1 MALFFAMPE
10 EGEKDID
17 IDIDKAIEEFDN
29 YGYSELGAA
38 VFAMN
43 PIYFNSKTAEYKYKD
58 ENNEINDTNDGK
70 RVIMETAN
78 KMLCKRKE
86 NNV

>member
-1 MALFFAMPE
+1 MIITETFKND
-10 EGEKDID
+10 GKDI
-17 IDIDKAIEEFDN
+17 FT
-29 YGYSELGAA
+29 LLQ
-38 VFAMN
+38 
-43 PIYFNSKTAEYKYKD
+43 EYVCLILKYKD

>member
-1 MALFFAMPE
+1 MIITETFKND
-10 EGEKDID
+10 GKDI
-17 IDIDKAIEEFDN
+17 
-29 YGYSELGAA
+29 STLLR
-38 VFAMN
+38 
-43 PIYFNSKTAEYKYKD
+43 EYVCLILKYKD

-78 KMLCKRKE
+78 KMLYNRKE

>member
-1 MALFFAMPE
+1 MKIIETFKND
-10 EGEKDID
+10 GKDI
-17 IDIDKAIEEFDN
+17 
-29 YGYSELGAA
+29 STLLQ
-38 VFAMN
+38 
-43 PIYFNSKTAEYKYKD
+43 EYVCLILKYKD

-70 RVIMETAN
+70 RVIMESAN

>member
-1 MALFFAMPE
+1 MIITETFKN
-10 EGEKDID
+10 EGKDI
-17 IDIDKAIEEFDN
+17 
-29 YGYSELGAA
+29 STLLQ
-38 VFAMN
+38 
-43 PIYFNSKTAEYKYKD
+43 EYVCLKLKYKD

-78 KMLCKRKE
+78 KMLYGRKE

>member
-1 MALFFAMPE
+1 MIITETFKNDD
-10 EGEKDID
+10 KDIS
-17 IDIDKAIEEFDN
+17 A
-29 YGYSELGAA
+29 LLQ
-38 VFAMN
+38 
-43 PIYFNSKTAEYKYKD
+43 EYVCLILKYKD

-78 KMLCKRKE
+78 KMLCKRRE

>member
-1 MALFFAMPE
+1 MIITETFKN
-10 EGEKDID
+10 EGKDI
-17 IDIDKAIEEFDN
+17 
-29 YGYSELGAA
+29 STLLQ
-38 VFAMN
+38 
-43 PIYFNSKTAEYKYKD
+43 EYVCLILKYID

-70 RVIMETAN
+70 RVIMESAN

>member
-1 MALFFAMPE
+1 MIITETFKND
-10 EGEKDID
+10 GKDI
-17 IDIDKAIEEFDN
+17 
-29 YGYSELGAA
+29 STLLQ
-38 VFAMN
+38 
-43 PIYFNSKTAEYKYKD
+43 EYVYLILKYKD

-78 KMLCKRKE
+78 KMLYSRKE

>member
-1 MALFFAMPE
+1 MIITEKFKN
-10 EGEKDID
+10 EGKNI
-17 IDIDKAIEEFDN
+17 
-29 YGYSELGAA
+29 STLLQ
-38 VFAMN
+38 
-43 PIYFNSKTAEYKYKD
+43 EYVCLILKYKD

>member
-1 MALFFAMPE
+1 MIITETFKNDD
-10 EGEKDID
+10 KDI
-17 IDIDKAIEEFDN
+17 
-29 YGYSELGAA
+29 STLLR
-38 VFAMN
+38 
-43 PIYFNSKTAEYKYKD
+43 EYVCLILKYKD

-78 KMLCKRKE
+78 KMLYNRKE

>member
-1 MALFFAMPE
+1 MKITETFKN
-10 EGEKDID
+10 EGKDI
-17 IDIDKAIEEFDN
+17 
-29 YGYSELGAA
+29 STLLQ
-38 VFAMN
+38 
-43 PIYFNSKTAEYKYKD
+43 EYVCLILKYKD
-58 ENNEINDTNDGK
+58 KNNEINDTNDGK

>member
-1 MALFFAMPE
+1 MIITETFKNDD
-10 EGEKDID
+10 KDIS
-17 IDIDKAIEEFDN
+17 A
-29 YGYSELGAA
+29 LLQ
-38 VFAMN
+38 
-43 PIYFNSKTAEYKYKD
+43 EYVCLILKYKD
-58 ENNEINDTNDGK
+58 ENNEINDTNNDK

>member
-1 MALFFAMPE
+1 MIITETFKND
-10 EGEKDID
+10 GKDI
-17 IDIDKAIEEFDN
+17 
-29 YGYSELGAA
+29 STLLQ
-38 VFAMN
+38 
-43 PIYFNSKTAEYKYKD
+43 EYVYLILKYKD
-58 ENNEINDTNDGK
+58 ENNEISDTNDGK

>member
-1 MALFFAMPE
+1 MIITETFKNDS
-10 EGEKDID
+10 KDI
-17 IDIDKAIEEFDN
+17 
-29 YGYSELGAA
+29 STLLQ
-38 VFAMN
+38 
-43 PIYFNSKTAEYKYKD
+43 EYVCLILKYKD

>member
-1 MALFFAMPE
+1 MIITETFKND
-10 EGEKDID
+10 GKDI
-17 IDIDKAIEEFDN
+17 
-29 YGYSELGAA
+29 STLLQ
-38 VFAMN
+38 
-43 PIYFNSKTAEYKYKD
+43 EYVCLILKYIN

-70 RVIMETAN
+70 RVIMESTN